1 MLKMK
6 YFGVDSIQNLP
17 LTESSI
23 QFASSARVMYTTK
36 VSCNSRAADGFGGKK
51 LPSERYLTIGDPYKG
66 NIEPLPGRWRAIP
79 GKQNWKNDKTPT
91 ACNI

>member
-51 LPSERYLTIGDPYKG
+51 
-66 NIEPLPGRWRAIP
+66 
-79 GKQNWKNDKTPT
+79 
-91 ACNI
+91 